1 MKLKHI
7 IAVTVGAAALCAPS
21 CDLDEKFYS
30 EVTPDTFFTSPES
43 TYAVLCRPFT
53 HWKWYIGA
61 DRWYLQELTTDEM
74 VCPKRGSDW
83 YNSGEYY
90 RLHYHT
96 WSPDDRFVV
105 NTYDGTTGGISRA
118 LEAKSDLQGVDYN
131 AIGLNDAVKADHIN
145 QLNAITAYFYMRGLD
160 YFGGMPI
167 YYSVDDD
174 LCARSTARETYAH
187 IETLLKDA
195 IPALSK
201 KTTLGASEDGY
212 IKQAAAAALLAQLYF
227 NAVAYIGE
235 EHFDECAEICRDI
248 IGGVYGTYELDK
260 TWYGPH
266 CFDNNTSPEVIWTVP
281 SENSKVEWNWYFKYF
296 YHYSSYE
303 YFGIETAGYNG
314 FMLTPSLDPQGRY
327 YTQWKLGNPY
337 QKFNDKDLRKKPYRY
352 LGSRKYEGMFLVGDQ
367 TNPNNPSQ
375 QCLGQKEYSGKVI
388 NLVDQV
394 ARFSEVGTKYN
405 SVAELTST
413 MADGEEN
420 SGVRLVKA
428 PQPNLDDKLLRWN
441 PDCPVI
447 RLSEIYYMLAECEL
461 RAGDKKTAA
470 GLINQVRGRN
480 FEGGADP
487 NPVTADNLDE
497 YRMLDEWMIEF
508 LGEGRRRTD
517 LILVGSYAAQRQ
529 EQKPVPDPQ
538 LGDLGQQPD
547 RAEPRLL
554 IPGDPGGSR
563 LSGAPGQDMN
573 FKKPKK

>member
-131 AIGLNDAVKADHIN
+131 AIGLNYAVKADHIN

-487 NPVTADNLDE
+487 NPVTVDNLDE

-517 LILVGSYAAQRQ
+517 LIRWDKFVTESWWDHTPLNDKNKNLFPIPNSAISANNLI
-529 EQKPVPDPQ
+529 EQN
-538 LGDLGQQPD
+538 
-547 RAEPRLL
+547 
-554 IPGDPGGSR
+554 PGY
-563 LSGAPGQDMN
+563 
-573 FKKPKK
+573 

>member
-83 YNSGEYY
+83 YNSGEYS

-517 LILVGSYAAQRQ
+517 LIRWDKFVTESWWDHTPLNDKNKNLFPIPNSAISANNLI
-529 EQKPVPDPQ
+529 EQN
-538 LGDLGQQPD
+538 
-547 RAEPRLL
+547 
-554 IPGDPGGSR
+554 PGY
-563 LSGAPGQDMN
+563 
-573 FKKPKK
+573 

>member
-487 NPVTADNLDE
+487 NPMTADNLDE

-517 LILVGSYAAQRQ
+517 LIRWDKFVTESWWDHTPLNDKNKNLFPIPNSAISANNLI
-529 EQKPVPDPQ
+529 EQN
-538 LGDLGQQPD
+538 
-547 RAEPRLL
+547 
-554 IPGDPGGSR
+554 PGY
-563 LSGAPGQDMN
+563 
-573 FKKPKK
+573 

>member
-61 DRWYLQELTTDEM
+61 DRWYLLELTTDEM

-296 YHYSSYE
+296 YHYSAYE

-517 LILVGSYAAQRQ
+517 LIRWDKFVTESWWDHTPLNDKNKNLFPIPNSAISANNLI
-529 EQKPVPDPQ
+529 EQN
-538 LGDLGQQPD
+538 
-547 RAEPRLL
+547 
-554 IPGDPGGSR
+554 PGY
-563 LSGAPGQDMN
+563 
-573 FKKPKK
+573 

>member
-21 CDLDEKFYS
+21 CDLDDKFYT

-517 LILVGSYAAQRQ
+517 LIRWDKFVTESWWDHTPLNDKNKNLFPIPNSAISANNLI
-529 EQKPVPDPQ
+529 EQN
-538 LGDLGQQPD
+538 
-547 RAEPRLL
+547 
-554 IPGDPGGSR
+554 PGY
-563 LSGAPGQDMN
+563 
-573 FKKPKK
+573 

>member
-461 RAGDKKTAA
+461 CAGDKKTAA

-517 LILVGSYAAQRQ
+517 LIRWDKFVTESWWDHTPLNDKNKNLFPIPNSAISANNLI
-529 EQKPVPDPQ
+529 EQN
-538 LGDLGQQPD
+538 
-547 RAEPRLL
+547 
-554 IPGDPGGSR
+554 PGY
-563 LSGAPGQDMN
+563 
-573 FKKPKK
+573 

>member
-96 WSPDDRFVV
+96 WSPDDRFVI

-266 CFDNNTSPEVIWTVP
+266 CFDNNTSPELIWTVP

-517 LILVGSYAAQRQ
+517 LIRWDKFVTESWWDHTPLNDKNKNLFPIPNSAISANNLI
-529 EQKPVPDPQ
+529 EQN
-538 LGDLGQQPD
+538 
-547 RAEPRLL
+547 
-554 IPGDPGGSR
+554 PGY
-563 LSGAPGQDMN
+563 
-573 FKKPKK
+573 

>member
-296 YHYSSYE
+296 YHYSAYE

-327 YTQWKLGNPY
+327 YTQWKLGSPY
-337 QKFNDKDLRKKPYRY
+337 RKFNDKDLRKKPYRY

-461 RAGDKKTAA
+461 RAGDRKTAA

-480 FEGGADP
+480 FEGGVDP
-487 NPVTADNLDE
+487 NTVTADNLDE

-517 LILVGSYAAQRQ
+517 LIRWDKFVTESWWDHTPLNDKNKNLFPIPNSAISANNLI
-529 EQKPVPDPQ
+529 EQN
-538 LGDLGQQPD
+538 
-547 RAEPRLL
+547 
-554 IPGDPGGSR
+554 PGY
-563 LSGAPGQDMN
+563 
-573 FKKPKK
+573 

>member
-61 DRWYLQELTTDEM
+61 DRWYFQELTTDEM

-517 LILVGSYAAQRQ
+517 LIRWDKFVTESWWDHTPLNDKNKNLFPIPNSAISANNLI
-529 EQKPVPDPQ
+529 EQN
-538 LGDLGQQPD
+538 
-547 RAEPRLL
+547 
-554 IPGDPGGSR
+554 PGY
-563 LSGAPGQDMN
+563 
-573 FKKPKK
+573 

>member
-53 HWKWYIGA
+53 HWKWYLGA

-281 SENSKVEWNWYFKYF
+281 SENSKVEWNWYFEYF

-517 LILVGSYAAQRQ
+517 LIRWDKFVTESWWDHTPLNDKNKNLFPIPNSAISANNLI
-529 EQKPVPDPQ
+529 EQN
-538 LGDLGQQPD
+538 
-547 RAEPRLL
+547 
-554 IPGDPGGSR
+554 PGY
-563 LSGAPGQDMN
+563 
-573 FKKPKK
+573 

>member
-227 NAVAYIGE
+227 IAVAYIGE

-517 LILVGSYAAQRQ
+517 LIRWDKFVTESWWDHTPLNDKNKNLFPIPNSAISANNLI
-529 EQKPVPDPQ
+529 EQN
-538 LGDLGQQPD
+538 
-547 RAEPRLL
+547 
-554 IPGDPGGSR
+554 PGY
-563 LSGAPGQDMN
+563 
-573 FKKPKK
+573 

>member
-428 PQPNLDDKLLRWN
+428 PQPNLDDKLLHWN

-517 LILVGSYAAQRQ
+517 LIRWDKFVTESWWDHTPLNDKNKNLFPIPNSAISANNLI
-529 EQKPVPDPQ
+529 EQN
-538 LGDLGQQPD
+538 
-547 RAEPRLL
+547 
-554 IPGDPGGSR
+554 PGY
-563 LSGAPGQDMN
+563 
-573 FKKPKK
+573 

>member
-497 YRMLDEWMIEF
+497 YHMLDEWMIEF

-517 LILVGSYAAQRQ
+517 LIRWDKFVTESWWDHTPLNDKNKNLFPIPNSAISANNLI
-529 EQKPVPDPQ
+529 EQN
-538 LGDLGQQPD
+538 
-547 RAEPRLL
+547 
-554 IPGDPGGSR
+554 PGY
-563 LSGAPGQDMN
+563 
-573 FKKPKK
+573 

>member
-517 LILVGSYAAQRQ
+517 LIRWDKFVTESWGDHTPLNDKNKNLFPIPNSAISANNLI
-529 EQKPVPDPQ
+529 EQN
-538 LGDLGQQPD
+538 
-547 RAEPRLL
+547 
-554 IPGDPGGSR
+554 PGY
-563 LSGAPGQDMN
+563 
-573 FKKPKK
+573 

>member
-30 EVTPDTFFTSPES
+30 EVTPDTFFTSPER

-187 IETLLKDA
+187 IEALLKDA

-337 QKFNDKDLRKKPYRY
+337 QKFNDKDLRKKPYRTWVAANTKACSSSATRPTPTT
-352 LGSRKYEGMFLVGDQ
+352 L
-367 TNPNNPSQ
+367 PS
-375 QCLGQKEYSGKVI
+375 S
-388 NLVDQV
+388 
-394 ARFSEVGTKYN
+394 A
-405 SVAELTST
+405 
-413 MADGEEN
+413 
-420 SGVRLVKA
+420 
-428 PQPNLDDKLLRWN
+428 W
-441 PDCPVI
+441 
-447 RLSEIYYMLAECEL
+447 
-461 RAGDKKTAA
+461 
-470 GLINQVRGRN
+470 
-480 FEGGADP
+480 
-487 NPVTADNLDE
+487 
-497 YRMLDEWMIEF
+497 
-508 LGEGRRRTD
+508 GRRS
-517 LILVGSYAAQRQ
+517 IAAR
-529 EQKPVPDPQ
+529 
-538 LGDLGQQPD
+538 
-547 RAEPRLL
+547 
-554 IPGDPGGSR
+554 
-563 LSGAPGQDMN
+563 
-573 FKKPKK
+573 

>member
-314 FMLTPSLDPQGRY
+314 FMLTPSLDPKGRY

-517 LILVGSYAAQRQ
+517 LIRWDKFVTESWWDHTPLNDKNKNLFPIPNSAISANNLI
-529 EQKPVPDPQ
+529 EQN
-538 LGDLGQQPD
+538 
-547 RAEPRLL
+547 
-554 IPGDPGGSR
+554 PGY
-563 LSGAPGQDMN
+563 
-573 FKKPKK
+573 

>member
-296 YHYSSYE
+296 YHYSAYE

-327 YTQWKLGNPY
+327 YTQWKLGSPY
-337 QKFNDKDLRKKPYRY
+337 RKFNDKDLRKKPYRY

-461 RAGDKKTAA
+461 RAGDRKTAA

-480 FEGGADP
+480 FEGGVDP

-517 LILVGSYAAQRQ
+517 LIRWDKFVTESWWDHTPLNDKNKNLFPIPNSAMSANNLI
-529 EQKPVPDPQ
+529 EQN
-538 LGDLGQQPD
+538 
-547 RAEPRLL
+547 
-554 IPGDPGGSR
+554 PGY
-563 LSGAPGQDMN
+563 
-573 FKKPKK
+573 

>member
-413 MADGEEN
+413 MADGEEH

-517 LILVGSYAAQRQ
+517 LIRWDKFVTESWWDHTPLNDKNKNLFPIPNSAISANNLI
-529 EQKPVPDPQ
+529 EQN
-538 LGDLGQQPD
+538 
-547 RAEPRLL
+547 
-554 IPGDPGGSR
+554 PGY
-563 LSGAPGQDMN
+563 
-573 FKKPKK
+573 

>member
-517 LILVGSYAAQRQ
+517 LIRWDKFVTESWWDHTPLNDKNKNLFPIPNSAISANNLI
-529 EQKPVPDPQ
+529 EQT
-538 LGDLGQQPD
+538 
-547 RAEPRLL
+547 
-554 IPGDPGGSR
+554 PGY
-563 LSGAPGQDMN
+563 
-573 FKKPKK
+573 

>member
-160 YFGGMPI
+160 SFGGMPI

-517 LILVGSYAAQRQ
+517 LIRWDKFVTESWWDHTPLNDKNKNLFPIPNSAISANNLI
-529 EQKPVPDPQ
+529 EQN
-538 LGDLGQQPD
+538 
-547 RAEPRLL
+547 
-554 IPGDPGGSR
+554 PGY
-563 LSGAPGQDMN
+563 
-573 FKKPKK
+573 

>member
-145 QLNAITAYFYMRGLD
+145 QLNAIMAYFYMRGLD

-266 CFDNNTSPEVIWTVP
+266 CFDNNISPEVIWTVP

-296 YHYSSYE
+296 YHNSAYE

-327 YTQWKLGNPY
+327 YTQWKLGSPY
-337 QKFNDKDLRKKPYRY
+337 RKFNDKDLRKKPYRY
-352 LGSRKYEGMFLVGDQ
+352 LGNRKYEGMFLVGDQ

-420 SGVRLVKA
+420 SGIRLVKA

-517 LILVGSYAAQRQ
+517 LIRWDKFVTESWWDHTPLNDENKNLFPIPNSAISANNLI
-529 EQKPVPDPQ
+529 EQN
-538 LGDLGQQPD
+538 
-547 RAEPRLL
+547 
-554 IPGDPGGSR
+554 PGY
-563 LSGAPGQDMN
+563 
-573 FKKPKK
+573 

>member
-195 IPALSK
+195 IPALS
-201 KTTLGASEDGY
+201 TLGASEDGY

-296 YHYSSYE
+296 YHYSAYE

-461 RAGDKKTAA
+461 RAG
-470 GLINQVRGRN
+470 LINQVRGRN

-517 LILVGSYAAQRQ
+517 LIRWDKFVTESWWDHTPLNDKNKNLFPIPNSAISANNLI
-529 EQKPVPDPQ
+529 EQN
-538 LGDLGQQPD
+538 
-547 RAEPRLL
+547 
-554 IPGDPGGSR
+554 PGY
-563 LSGAPGQDMN
+563 
-573 FKKPKK
+573 

>member
-260 TWYGPH
+260 TWSGPH

-517 LILVGSYAAQRQ
+517 LIRWDKFVTESWWDHTPLNDKNKNLFPIPNSAISANNLI
-529 EQKPVPDPQ
+529 EQN
-538 LGDLGQQPD
+538 
-547 RAEPRLL
+547 
-554 IPGDPGGSR
+554 PGY
-563 LSGAPGQDMN
+563 
-573 FKKPKK
+573 

>member
-296 YHYSSYE
+296 YHYSAYE

-352 LGSRKYEGMFLVGDQ
+352 LGSRKYEGTFLVGDQ

-517 LILVGSYAAQRQ
+517 LIRWDKFVTESWWDHTPLNDKNKNLFPIPNSAISANNLI
-529 EQKPVPDPQ
+529 EQN
-538 LGDLGQQPD
+538 
-547 RAEPRLL
+547 
-554 IPGDPGGSR
+554 PGY
-563 LSGAPGQDMN
+563 
-573 FKKPKK
+573 

>member
-517 LILVGSYAAQRQ
+517 LIRWDKFVTESWWDHTPLNDKNKNLFPIPNSAISAN
-529 EQKPVPDPQ
+529 
-538 LGDLGQQPD
+538 LS
-547 RAEPRLL
+547 L
-554 IPGDPGGSR
+554 IHI
-563 LSGAPGQDMN
+563 
-573 FKKPKK
+573 

>member
-413 MADGEEN
+413 MADGEVN

-517 LILVGSYAAQRQ
+517 LIRWDKFVTESWWDHTPLNDKNKNLFPIPNSAISANNLI
-529 EQKPVPDPQ
+529 EQN
-538 LGDLGQQPD
+538 
-547 RAEPRLL
+547 
-554 IPGDPGGSR
+554 PGY
-563 LSGAPGQDMN
+563 
-573 FKKPKK
+573 

>member
-281 SENSKVEWNWYFKYF
+281 SENSKVEWNWYFKDF

-517 LILVGSYAAQRQ
+517 LIRWDKFVTESWWDHTPLNDKNKNLFPIPNSAISANNLI
-529 EQKPVPDPQ
+529 EQN
-538 LGDLGQQPD
+538 
-547 RAEPRLL
+547 
-554 IPGDPGGSR
+554 PGY
-563 LSGAPGQDMN
+563 
-573 FKKPKK
+573 

>member
-266 CFDNNTSPEVIWTVP
+266 CFDNNTSPEMIWTVP

-517 LILVGSYAAQRQ
+517 LIRWDKFVTESWWDHTPLNDKNKNLFPIPNSAISANNLI
-529 EQKPVPDPQ
+529 EQN
-538 LGDLGQQPD
+538 
-547 RAEPRLL
+547 
-554 IPGDPGGSR
+554 PGY
-563 LSGAPGQDMN
+563 
-573 FKKPKK
+573 

>member
-296 YHYSSYE
+296 YHYSAYE

-327 YTQWKLGNPY
+327 YTQWKLGSPY
-337 QKFNDKDLRKKPYRY
+337 RKFNDKDLRKKPYRY
-352 LGSRKYEGMFLVGDQ
+352 LSSRKYEGMFLVGDQ

-461 RAGDKKTAA
+461 RAGDRKTAA

-480 FEGGADP
+480 FEGGVDP

-517 LILVGSYAAQRQ
+517 LIRWDKFVTESWWDHTPLNDKNKNLFPIPNSAISANNLI
-529 EQKPVPDPQ
+529 EQN
-538 LGDLGQQPD
+538 
-547 RAEPRLL
+547 
-554 IPGDPGGSR
+554 PGY
-563 LSGAPGQDMN
+563 
-573 FKKPKK
+573 

>member
-487 NPVTADNLDE
+487 NPVTAENLDE
-497 YRMLDEWMIEF
+497 YRMRDEWMIEF

-517 LILVGSYAAQRQ
+517 LIRWDKFVTESWWDHTPLNDKNKNLFPIPNSAISANNLI
-529 EQKPVPDPQ
+529 EQN
-538 LGDLGQQPD
+538 
-547 RAEPRLL
+547 
-554 IPGDPGGSR
+554 PGY
-563 LSGAPGQDMN
+563 
-573 FKKPKK
+573 

>member
-1 MKLKHI
+1 MKLKQI
-7 IAVTVGAAALCAPS
+7 LAVTVGAAALCAPS

-487 NPVTADNLDE
+487 NPVTVDNLDE

-517 LILVGSYAAQRQ
+517 LIRWDKFVTESWWDHTPLNDKNKNLFPIPNSAISANNLI
-529 EQKPVPDPQ
+529 EQN
-538 LGDLGQQPD
+538 
-547 RAEPRLL
+547 
-554 IPGDPGGSR
+554 PGY
-563 LSGAPGQDMN
+563 
-573 FKKPKK
+573 

>member
-517 LILVGSYAAQRQ
+517 LIRWDKFVTESWWDHTPLNDKNKNQFPIPNSAISANNLI
-529 EQKPVPDPQ
+529 EQN
-538 LGDLGQQPD
+538 
-547 RAEPRLL
+547 
-554 IPGDPGGSR
+554 PGY
-563 LSGAPGQDMN
+563 
-573 FKKPKK
+573 

>member
-281 SENSKVEWNWYFKYF
+281 SENSKVEWKWYFKYF

-517 LILVGSYAAQRQ
+517 LIRWDKFVTESWWDHTPLNDKNKNLFPIPNSAISANNLI
-529 EQKPVPDPQ
+529 EQN
-538 LGDLGQQPD
+538 
-547 RAEPRLL
+547 
-554 IPGDPGGSR
+554 PGY
-563 LSGAPGQDMN
+563 
-573 FKKPKK
+573 

>member
-470 GLINQVRGRN
+470 GLFNQVRGRN

-517 LILVGSYAAQRQ
+517 LIRWDKFVTESWWDHTPLNDKNKNLFPIPNSAISANNLI
-529 EQKPVPDPQ
+529 EQN
-538 LGDLGQQPD
+538 
-547 RAEPRLL
+547 
-554 IPGDPGGSR
+554 PGY
-563 LSGAPGQDMN
+563 
-573 FKKPKK
+573 

>member
-296 YHYSSYE
+296 YHYSAYE

-327 YTQWKLGNPY
+327 YTQWKLGSPY
-337 QKFNDKDLRKKPYRY
+337 RKFNDKDLRKKPYRY

-367 TNPNNPSQ
+367 TNPNNSSQ

-461 RAGDKKTAA
+461 RAGDRKTAA

-480 FEGGADP
+480 FEGGVDP

-517 LILVGSYAAQRQ
+517 LIRWDKFVTESWWDHTPLNDKNKNLFPIPNSAISANNLI
-529 EQKPVPDPQ
+529 EQN
-538 LGDLGQQPD
+538 
-547 RAEPRLL
+547 
-554 IPGDPGGSR
+554 PGY
-563 LSGAPGQDMN
+563 
-573 FKKPKK
+573 